1 MRIDMMRPR
10 ALLFRAALAGSLA
23 AAACSSTSKE
33 SIVPPQTV
41 EMDAETL
48 RKFQHEVEEYVEL
61 RQAALKQIPP
71 ISAGSTPAQ
80 IEAHQ
85 KALTGAIIAYRK
97 GAKRGEIFKPEVES
111 AIRRTLHR
119 EFTSAQG
126 PELLKGIK
134 QGNPRV
140 EGNPTPRDPS
150 KEVMP
155 PINIAVNVLY
165 PESAAFSSIPPSLLL
180 KLPLL
185 PEQVRYR
192 FIGRTLILRDTE
204 ANVILDYIPDVVPDQ
219 SIPR

>member
-1 MRIDMMRPR
+1 MMRR
-10 ALLFRAALAGSLA
+10 SAVLRRTALAGSLA
-23 AAACSSTSKE
+23 VAACSGTSKE

-61 RQAALKQIPP
+61 RQTALKQIPP
-71 ISAGSTPAQ
+71 INAQATPAQ

-85 KALTGAIIAYRK
+85 KALTGAIMAYRK
-97 GAKRGEIFKPEVES
+97 GAKRGEIFKPEVE
-111 AIRRTLHR
+111 AAVRRTLHR
-119 EFTSAQG
+119 EFASAQG

-165 PESAAFSSIPPSLLL
+165 PDSAAFSSIPPSLLL

-204 ANVILDYIPDVVPDQ
+204 ANVILDYIPDVVPDP

>member
-1 MRIDMMRPR
+1 MMQERAVLMRL
-10 ALLFRAALAGSLA
+10 ALLGSVA
-23 AAACSSTSKE
+23 MGGCSTTSKE

-48 RKFQHEVEEYVEL
+48 RKFQHEVKEYVEL
-61 RQAALKQIPP
+61 RQSVLKQIPP
-71 ISAGSTPAQ
+71 INAKSTPAE

-85 KALTGAIIAYRK
+85 KSLTQAIMSYRK
-97 GAKRGEIFKPEVES
+97 GAKRGDIFRPDVEA

-119 EFTSAQG
+119 EFASAQG
-126 PELLKGIK
+126 PALLKDIK
-134 QGNPRV
+134 QGNPKV
-140 EGNPTPRDPS
+140 EGNPIPRDPS

-155 PINIAVNVLY
+155 AVTVAVNALY
-165 PESAAFSSIPPSLLL
+165 PDAAPFSSVPPSLLL

-192 FIGRTLILRDTE
+192 FIGRALILRDTE
-204 ANVILDYIPDVVPDQ
+204 ANVILDYIPDVVPDP

>member
-1 MRIDMMRPR
+1 MTRERAVLGGL
-10 ALLFRAALAGSLA
+10 ALLGALAAGG
-23 AAACSSTSKE
+23 CSTTSQE
-33 SIVPPQTV
+33 TIVPPQTV

-71 ISAGSTPAQ
+71 IRAGSTPAQ

-97 GAKRGEIFKPEVES
+97 GAKRGEIFKSEVEA
-111 AIRRTLHR
+111 AIRRTLYR
-119 EFTSAQG
+119 EFTGAQG

-155 PINIAVNVLY
+155 PITITVNALY
-165 PESAAFSSIPPSLLL
+165 PESAAYSSIPPSLLL